1 MNREPIVRGRDD
13 AMQRGWFA
21 RDAASAGWAT
31 DAREETHGCR
41 CTTAGAVGGTQC
53 CRNGLLFGSFFV

>member
-1 MNREPIVRGRDD
+1 VRGRDG

-31 DAREETHGCR
+31 DAK
-41 CTTAGAVGGTQC
+41 
-53 CRNGLLFGSFFV
+53 